1 MIFQSFVWRMMKSI
15 QEPRHVMC
23 TKLDIYI
30 FTTQKSNECSICVVL
45 CRSLVVLLS
54 FFCWRLYCLSFFA
67 FISSCY
73 CGSCCSI
80 LIIYVVSCTSLFVLF
95 PFFFWPLNC
104 PCPVTICVHCGLMV
118 NLGAS
123 APSVFFSL
131 FCSYTLDVVDS
142 ALELST
148 IK

>member
-95 PFFFWPLNC
+95 PFFFDHWIVRARL
-104 PCPVTICVHCGLMV
+104 
-118 NLGAS
+118 
-123 APSVFFSL
+123 PSVYIVDWWSISELVLRLFSSRFSVL
-131 FCSYTLDVVDS
+131 TLLTLLIRRWS
-142 ALELST
+142 CLQ
-148 IK
+148 